1 MTLLNSVF
9 LKTLRDQRRTFL
21 WWSAGLSAINILTIL
36 LYPSL
41 ADVPEFDKLMETMPE
56 AISRLFLGDVV
67 SLTSPEG
74 YLNSQLFIVA
84 LPVIFLI
91 FTIGRGSGAIAGEEE
106 RGTLD
111 LLLSLPIRRSQV
123 VLEKF
128 VAMVAATMALG
139 LVSWLSM
146 AAAAL
151 AVDMEIDFVR
161 LGEATLSCTLL
172 GLAFGAMA
180 LALGCAKGSRGL
192 CLGVTSALAI
202 AAYFVNALAPI
213 AESLEPA
220 QKLSPFYLY
229 IGADPLTS
237 GLNFVHAGVL
247 TGLTTAFL
255 AIGVVLFGR
264 RDLA

>member
-1 MTLLNSVF
+1 MLNSVL

-21 WWSAGLSAINILTIL
+21 WWSAGLSAVNALIII
-36 LYPSL
+36 LYPSVE
-41 ADVPEFDKLMETMPE
+41 DVPELDAIMESMPE
-56 AISRLFLGDVV
+56 ALARLFMGDVV
-67 SLTSPEG
+67 NLTSPEG
-74 YLNSQLFIVA
+74 YLNSQLFILV
-84 LPVIFLI
+84 LPLLFLV

-111 LLLSLPIRRSQV
+111 LLLSLPVRRSQV

-128 VAMVAATMALG
+128 VAMVVATLALG

-151 AVDMEIDFVR
+151 AVGMEIDFVR
-161 LGEATLSCTLL
+161 LGEVTLSCTLL

-202 AAYFVNALAPI
+202 AAYFLNALAPI

>member
-1 MTLLNSVF
+1 MLNSVL

-21 WWSAGLSAINILTIL
+21 WWSAGLSAVNALIII
-36 LYPSL
+36 LYPSVE
-41 ADVPEFDKLMETMPE
+41 DVSELDAIMESMPE
-56 AISRLFLGDVV
+56 ALARLFMGDVV
-67 SLTSPEG
+67 NLTSPEG
-74 YLNSQLFIVA
+74 YLNSQLFILV
-84 LPVIFLI
+84 LPLLFLV

-111 LLLSLPIRRSQV
+111 LLLSLPVRRSQV

-128 VAMVAATMALG
+128 VAMVVATLALG

-151 AVDMEIDFVR
+151 AVGMEIDFVR
-161 LGEATLSCTLL
+161 LGEVTMSCTLL

-202 AAYFVNALAPI
+202 AAYFLNALAPI

>member
-1 MTLLNSVF
+1 MLNSVL

-21 WWSAGLSAINILTIL
+21 WWSAGLSAVNALIII
-36 LYPSL
+36 LYPSVE
-41 ADVPEFDKLMETMPE
+41 DVPELDAIMESMPE
-56 AISRLFLGDVV
+56 ALARLFMGDVV
-67 SLTSPEG
+67 NLTSPEG
-74 YLNSQLFIVA
+74 YLNSQLFILV
-84 LPVIFLI
+84 LPLLFLV

-111 LLLSLPIRRSQV
+111 LLLSLPVRRSQV

-128 VAMVAATMALG
+128 AAMVAATLALG
-139 LVSWLSM
+139 IVSWLSM

-202 AAYFVNALAPI
+202 AAYFLNALAPI

>member
-1 MTLLNSVF
+1 MLNSVL

-21 WWSAGLSAINILTIL
+21 WWSAGLSAVNALIII
-36 LYPSL
+36 LYPSVE
-41 ADVPEFDKLMETMPE
+41 DVPELDAIMESMPE
-56 AISRLFLGDVV
+56 ALARLFMGDVV
-67 SLTSPEG
+67 NLTSPEG
-74 YLNSQLFIVA
+74 YLNSQLFILV
-84 LPVIFLI
+84 LPLLFLV

-111 LLLSLPIRRSQV
+111 LLLSLPVRRSQV

-139 LVSWLSM
+139 FVSWLSM

-151 AVDMEIDFVR
+151 AVGMEIDFVR
-161 LGEATLSCTLL
+161 LGEVTLSCTLL

-202 AAYFVNALAPI
+202 AAYFLNALAPI

>member
-1 MTLLNSVF
+1 MLNSVL

-21 WWSAGLSAINILTIL
+21 WWSAGLSAVNALIII
-36 LYPSL
+36 LYPSVE
-41 ADVPEFDKLMETMPE
+41 DVPELDAIMESMPE
-56 AISRLFLGDVV
+56 ALARLFMGDVV
-67 SLTSPEG
+67 NLTSPEG
-74 YLNSQLFIVA
+74 YLNSQLFILV
-84 LPVIFLI
+84 LPLLFLV

-111 LLLSLPIRRSQV
+111 LLLSLPVRRSQV

-151 AVDMEIDFVR
+151 AVGMEIDFVR
-161 LGEATLSCTLL
+161 LGEVTLSCTLL

-202 AAYFVNALAPI
+202 AAYFLNALAPI

>member
-1 MTLLNSVF
+1 
-9 LKTLRDQRRTFL
+9 
-21 WWSAGLSAINILTIL
+21 
-36 LYPSL
+36 
-41 ADVPEFDKLMETMPE
+41 
-56 AISRLFLGDVV
+56 
-67 SLTSPEG
+67 
-74 YLNSQLFIVA
+74 
-84 LPVIFLI
+84 
-91 FTIGRGSGAIAGEEE
+91 
-106 RGTLD
+106 
-111 LLLSLPIRRSQV
+111 
-123 VLEKF
+123 
-128 VAMVAATMALG
+128 
-139 LVSWLSM
+139 M

-151 AVDMEIDFVR
+151 AVGMEIDFVR
-161 LGEATLSCTLL
+161 LGEVTLSCTLL

-202 AAYFVNALAPI
+202 AAYFLNALAPI

>member
-1 MTLLNSVF
+1 MLNSVL

-21 WWSAGLSAINILTIL
+21 WWSAGLSAVNALIII
-36 LYPSL
+36 LYPSVE
-41 ADVPEFDKLMETMPE
+41 DVPELDAIMESMPE
-56 AISRLFLGDVV
+56 ALARLFMGDVV
-67 SLTSPEG
+67 NLTSPEG
-74 YLNSQLFIVA
+74 YLNSQLFILV
-84 LPVIFLI
+84 LPLLFLV

-111 LLLSLPIRRSQV
+111 LLLSLPVRRSQV

-128 VAMVAATMALG
+128 VAMVVATLALG

-151 AVDMEIDFVR
+151 AVGMEIDFVR
-161 LGEATLSCTLL
+161 LGEVTLSCTLL

-202 AAYFVNALAPI
+202 AAYFLNALAPI

-237 GLNFVHAGVL
+237 GLNLVHAGVL

>member
-1 MTLLNSVF
+1 LLNSVL

-21 WWSAGLSAINILTIL
+21 WWSAGLSAVNALIII
-36 LYPSL
+36 LYPSVE
-41 ADVPEFDKLMETMPE
+41 DVPELDAIMESMPE
-56 AISRLFLGDVV
+56 ALARLFMGDVV
-67 SLTSPEG
+67 NLTSPEG
-74 YLNSQLFIVA
+74 YLNSQLFILV
-84 LPVIFLI
+84 LPLLFLV

-111 LLLSLPIRRSQV
+111 LLLSLPVRRSQV

-151 AVDMEIDFVR
+151 AVGMEIDFVR
-161 LGEATLSCTLL
+161 LGEVTLSCTLL

-202 AAYFVNALAPI
+202 AAYFLNALAPI

-237 GLNFVHAGVL
+237 GLNLVHAGVL

>member
-1 MTLLNSVF
+1 MLNSVL

-21 WWSAGLSAINILTIL
+21 WWSAGLSAVNALIII
-36 LYPSL
+36 LYPSVE
-41 ADVPEFDKLMETMPE
+41 DVPELDAIMESMPE
-56 AISRLFLGDVV
+56 ALARLFMGDVV
-67 SLTSPEG
+67 NLTSPEG
-74 YLNSQLFIVA
+74 YLNSQLFILV
-84 LPVIFLI
+84 LPLLFLV

-111 LLLSLPIRRSQV
+111 LLLSLPVRRSQV

-128 VAMVAATMALG
+128 VAMVVATLALG

-151 AVDMEIDFVR
+151 AVGMEIDFVR
-161 LGEATLSCTLL
+161 LGEVTMSCTLL

-202 AAYFVNALAPI
+202 AAYFLNALAPI

-220 QKLSPFYLY
+220 QKLSPF
-229 IGADPLTS
+229 
-237 GLNFVHAGVL
+237 
-247 TGLTTAFL
+247 
-255 AIGVVLFGR
+255 
-264 RDLA
+264 

>member
-1 MTLLNSVF
+1 MLNSVL

-21 WWSAGLSAINILTIL
+21 WWSAGLSAVNALIII
-36 LYPSL
+36 LYPSVE
-41 ADVPEFDKLMETMPE
+41 DVPELDAIMESMPE
-56 AISRLFLGDVV
+56 ALARLFMGDVV
-67 SLTSPEG
+67 NLTSPEG
-74 YLNSQLFIVA
+74 YLNSQLFILV
-84 LPVIFLI
+84 LPLLFLV

-111 LLLSLPIRRSQV
+111 LLLSLPVRRSQV

-139 LVSWLSM
+139 FVSWLSM

-151 AVDMEIDFVR
+151 AVGMEIDFVR
-161 LGEATLSCTLL
+161 LGEVTLSCTLL

-202 AAYFVNALAPI
+202 AAYFLNALAPI

-247 TGLTTAFL
+247 TGLTTGFL

>member
-1 MTLLNSVF
+1 MLNSVL

-21 WWSAGLSAINILTIL
+21 WWSAGLSAVNALIII
-36 LYPSL
+36 LYPSVE
-41 ADVPEFDKLMETMPE
+41 DVPELDAIMESMPE
-56 AISRLFLGDVV
+56 ALARLFMGDVV
-67 SLTSPEG
+67 NLTSPEG
-74 YLNSQLFIVA
+74 YLNSQLFILV
-84 LPVIFLI
+84 LPLLFLV

-111 LLLSLPIRRSQV
+111 LLLSLPVRRSQV

-128 VAMVAATMALG
+128 VAMVAATLALG
-139 LVSWLSM
+139 IVSWLSM

-151 AVDMEIDFVR
+151 AVGMEIDFVR
-161 LGEATLSCTLL
+161 LGEVTLSCTLL

-192 CLGVTSALAI
+192 CLGVTSAIAI
-202 AAYFVNALAPI
+202 AAYFLNALAPI

-255 AIGVVLFGR
+255 AIGVALFGR

>member
-1 MTLLNSVF
+1 MLNSVL

-21 WWSAGLSAINILTIL
+21 WWSAGLSAVNALIII
-36 LYPSL
+36 LYPSVE
-41 ADVPEFDKLMETMPE
+41 DVPELDAIMESMPE
-56 AISRLFLGDVV
+56 ALARLFMGDVV
-67 SLTSPEG
+67 NLTSPEG
-74 YLNSQLFIVA
+74 YLNSQLFILV
-84 LPVIFLI
+84 LPLLFLV

-111 LLLSLPIRRSQV
+111 LLLSLPVRRSQV

-151 AVDMEIDFVR
+151 AVGMEIDFVR
-161 LGEATLSCTLL
+161 LGEVTLSCTLL

-202 AAYFVNALAPI
+202 AAYFLNALAPI

-237 GLNFVHAGVL
+237 GLNLVHAGVL

>member
-1 MTLLNSVF
+1 MLNSVL

-21 WWSAGLSAINILTIL
+21 WWSAGLSAVNALIII
-36 LYPSL
+36 LYPSVE
-41 ADVPEFDKLMETMPE
+41 DVSELDAIMESMPE
-56 AISRLFLGDVV
+56 ALARLFMGDVV
-67 SLTSPEG
+67 NLTSPEG
-74 YLNSQLFIVA
+74 YLNSQLFILV
-84 LPVIFLI
+84 LPLLFLV

-111 LLLSLPIRRSQV
+111 LLLSLPVRRSQV

-151 AVDMEIDFVR
+151 AVGMEIDFVR
-161 LGEATLSCTLL
+161 LGEVTLSCTLL

-202 AAYFVNALAPI
+202 AAYFLNALAPI

-237 GLNFVHAGVL
+237 GLNLVHAGVL

>member
-1 MTLLNSVF
+1 MLNSVL

-21 WWSAGLSAINILTIL
+21 WWSAGLSAVNALIII
-36 LYPSL
+36 LYPSVE
-41 ADVPEFDKLMETMPE
+41 DVPELDAIMESMPE
-56 AISRLFLGDVV
+56 ALARLFMGDVV
-67 SLTSPEG
+67 NLTSPEG
-74 YLNSQLFIVA
+74 YLNSQLFILV
-84 LPVIFLI
+84 LPLLFLV

-111 LLLSLPIRRSQV
+111 LLLSLPVRRSQV

-151 AVDMEIDFVR
+151 AVGMEIDFVR
-161 LGEATLSCTLL
+161 LGEVTLSCTLL

-202 AAYFVNALAPI
+202 AAYFLNALAPI

-247 TGLTTAFL
+247 TGLTTAVL

>member
-1 MTLLNSVF
+1 MLNSVL

-21 WWSAGLSAINILTIL
+21 WWSAGLSAVNALIII
-36 LYPSL
+36 LYPSVE
-41 ADVPEFDKLMETMPE
+41 DVSELDAIMESMPE
-56 AISRLFLGDVV
+56 ALARLFMGDVV
-67 SLTSPEG
+67 NLTSPEG
-74 YLNSQLFIVA
+74 YLNSQLFILV
-84 LPVIFLI
+84 LPLLFLV

-111 LLLSLPIRRSQV
+111 LLLSLPVRRSQV

-128 VAMVAATMALG
+128 VAMVVATLALG

-151 AVDMEIDFVR
+151 AVGMEIDFVR
-161 LGEATLSCTLL
+161 LGEVTLSCTLL

-202 AAYFVNALAPI
+202 AAYFLNALAPI

-237 GLNFVHAGVL
+237 GLNLVHAGVL